1 MRTSEMRRMGETTDI
16 VEDKIMISWVK
27 SRNRMAMNLL
37 SQNQMRTTELT
48 KMGEKTKEEE
58 EEDDGK
64 GGKKK
69 R

>member
-16 VEDKIMISWVK
+16 EGEDKMMMSWVK

-64 GGKKK
+64 KK
-69 R
+69 